1 MSNGYPE
8 PTTPLGK
15 QGDVIYQQGFE
26 TYEQKHFDQAQP
38 LIENSLAI
46 YREAQHM
53 PGVLRALHLL
63 GNIAFELSQYATAR
77 RVHLEVLE
85 MCRAANIMVGV
96 ASSLNNLALVAE
108 KEEKFTESYAY
119 LEESIRVYEELGD
132 ETGATAARA
141 NLISMQ
147 ERQIGKSEPP

>member
-26 TYEQKHFDQAQP
+26 TYQQKHFEQAQP

-85 MCRAANIMVGV
+85 MCRAANIMIGV

-108 KEEKFTESYAY
+108 KEE
-119 LEESIRVYEELGD
+119 
-132 ETGATAARA
+132 
-141 NLISMQ
+141 
-147 ERQIGKSEPP
+147 